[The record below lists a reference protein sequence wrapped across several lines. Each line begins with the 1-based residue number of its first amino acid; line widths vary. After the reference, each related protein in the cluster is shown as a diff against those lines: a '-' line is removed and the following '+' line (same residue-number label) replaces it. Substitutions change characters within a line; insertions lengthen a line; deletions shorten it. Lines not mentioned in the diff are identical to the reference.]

1 MKSYVG
7 VGLLLRDGMSTMVR
21 TSEKSSIECGQRDA
35 VRRELLRMIVK
46 NEAQRRDQRKALV
59 K

>member
-1 MKSYVG
+1 
-7 VGLLLRDGMSTMVR
+7 MVR
-21 TSEKSSIECGQRDA
+21 TSDKSATDSGQRDA